1 VGRLM
6 MMDRNESYKT
16 AYVAAYARLIEQ
28 YEPKETR
35 LFNDSFVKNFF
46 SNYLSFIMKFTIVRK
61 LLISMYNATSTGL
74 FGLQVCRTKYIDERL
89 KEAMDNGIEQV
100 VILGAGF
107 DTRLYRIPDINRM
120 RGFEVDLSI
129 IQDKKK
135 MIIKKYLGKLPN
147 NVVYTPIDFNI
158 QTLDEVLAI
167 KELDFSKP
175 IFFIWEGVTQY
186 ITKEAISNTLKFI
199 SKASFGSAV
208 VFTYAL
214 ESVVDGTTNIMGAE
228 VLTTLFKIGEQAWRF
243 GLNPSEINNFIK
255 EYNLEL
261 IEDVGSSYY
270 QENYLKPIG
279 RKLDV
284 SLIERITYAKII

>member
-1 VGRLM
+1 M
-6 MMDRNESYKT
+6 MMDGNESYRT

-46 SNYLSFIMKFTIVRK
+46 SNYISFIMQFTIIRNI
-61 LLISMYNATSTGL
+61 LIFMYNATSTGL
-74 FGLQVCRTKYIDERL
+74 LGLQVCRTKYIDEKL
-89 KEAMDNGIEQV
+89 KEAMDKGIEQV

-107 DTRLYRIPDINRM
+107 DTRLYRISDINRM

-129 IQDKKK
+129 LQDKKK
-135 MIIKKYLGKLPN
+135 MIIKKCLGELPN
-147 NVVYTPIDFNI
+147 NIIFAPIDFNI
-158 QTLDEVLAI
+158 QTLEEVLAI

-186 ITKEAISNTLKFI
+186 ITKEAVINTLKFI
-199 SKASFGSAV
+199 SKAPSGSAV

-214 ESVVDGTTNIMGAE
+214 KSVVDGTTNIIGADI
-228 VLTTLFKIGEQAWRF
+228 LTTLFKAGEQAWRF

>member
-1 VGRLM
+1 M
-6 MMDRNESYKT
+6 MMDGNESYKT

-28 YEPKETR
+28 YESKETR

-46 SNYLSFIMKFTIVRK
+46 SNYLSFIMKFNIVRN
-61 LLISMYNATSTGL
+61 LLVFMYNATLTGL
-74 FGLQVCRTKYIDERL
+74 LGLQVCRTKYIDEKL

-107 DTRLYRIPDINRM
+107 DTRLYRIPDINRI
-120 RGFEVDLSI
+120 RGFEVDLPI
-129 IQDKKK
+129 MQDKKK
-135 MIIKKYLGKLPN
+135 MIIKKCLGELPN
-147 NVVYTPIDFNI
+147 NVIYTPIDFNI
-158 QTLDEVLAI
+158 QTLDEVLTI

-186 ITKEAISNTLKFI
+186 ITKEAVSDTLKFI
-199 SKASFGSAV
+199 SKASFGSEV

-214 ESVVDGTTNIMGAE
+214 ESVVDGTANMMGTE
-228 VLTTLFKIGEQAWRF
+228 VLTTLFKIGEQTWRF

-255 EYNLEL
+255 QYNLEL
-261 IEDVGSSYY
+261 VEDVGASYY

-284 SLIERITYAKII
+284 SLIERISYAKII